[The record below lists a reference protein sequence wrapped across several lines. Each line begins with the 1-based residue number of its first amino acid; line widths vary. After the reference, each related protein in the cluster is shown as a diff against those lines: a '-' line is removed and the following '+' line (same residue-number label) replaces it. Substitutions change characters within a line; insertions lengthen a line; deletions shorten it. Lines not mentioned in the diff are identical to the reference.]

1 MIRNIKKTF
10 PPKTGLREKQLLQ
23 DPGYV
28 EDVENTLL
36 HAAWSVQV
44 IRIILKIHLIIFQLN
59 LSNVEDVEDCKTHD
73 NKLHCII
80 LSLFYLMSKTLEMH
94 TNVYELQCRF

>member
-1 MIRNIKKTF
+1 MIGNIKKTF

-28 EDVENTLL
+28 EDVKDTLL

-44 IRIILKIHLIIFQLN
+44 IQIIL
-59 LSNVEDVEDCKTHD
+59 
-73 NKLHCII
+73 
-80 LSLFYLMSKTLEMH
+80 
-94 TNVYELQCRF
+94 

>member
-1 MIRNIKKTF
+1 MIGNIKKTF

-28 EDVENTLL
+28 KDVEDTLL

-44 IRIILKIHLIIFQLN
+44 IRIIL
-59 LSNVEDVEDCKTHD
+59 
-73 NKLHCII
+73 
-80 LSLFYLMSKTLEMH
+80 
-94 TNVYELQCRF
+94 